1 MERRKIS
8 PKGKKK
14 ILSKISQD
22 FPFYYFNYG
31 DGIFIRLDDR
41 FSLMSFKNI
50 VKRQN
55 DCQEFL
61 FLLSTSDGNKQENQ
75 KKRKRRKQN
84 GEII

>member
-1 MERRKIS
+1 MERRQIS
-8 PKGKKK
+8 PKGEKK

-55 DCQEFL
+55 DCQEF
-61 FLLSTSDGNKQENQ
+61 FFSSSTSDGNKQEN
-75 KKRKRRKQN
+75 KKREKEENKTER
-84 GEII
+84 

>member
-1 MERRKIS
+1 MERRNIAERKE
-8 PKGKKK
+8 KK

-50 VKRQN
+50 VKRRN
-55 DCQEFL
+55 DCQEFI
-61 FLLSTSDGNKQENQ
+61 FFSPTSDGNKQE
-75 KKRKRRKQN
+75 KRKENKT
-84 GEII
+84 EII